1 MRWRSFLLISLAANL
16 ALAMA
21 WLAAEHRYAKTAA
34 SGAQVVTNQTAII
47 RTNILFRRH
56 FFTWSEIESPD
67 YVAFI
72 KNLRDIACPE
82 QTIRDIIIAD
92 VNALYARR
100 RAVEVL
106 TPEQQWWRAAPDP
119 AVQAAANLDLRKLD
133 DERRTLLTRLLGPGW
148 DSGDQISLPRP
159 TRAGLALDGPILGL
173 LSSEV
178 KQAVQEIA
186 ARSQDRLQAYLDS
199 QRKDGNPVD
208 LVELAK
214 FRQQTRDELARLL
227 NPQQLEEFL
236 LRFSQNATALRT
248 ELAQL
253 RFFNLSQDEF
263 RQLFRARDTF
273 DLQLALLGDATDT
286 DTAQRRAAL
295 EQRRDA
301 SIKLALGENR
311 YAEYQRLHDA
321 SYREADAQAQQAGA
335 PESAGALYEIK
346 QVVADEQQRIRN
358 NAELTE
364 EQKAI
369 ELKRVEL
376 EQLKAIALALGQ
388 ELPPEPPM
396 PPTPTRNHTY
406 RDRENLIGLALKY
419 DVPVSSIVAANPGLD
434 FNRLKLGEVIK
445 IPTPKR

>member
-34 SGAQVVTNQTAII
+34 AGAQVVTNQTAII

-286 DTAQRRAAL
+286 DTA
-295 EQRRDA
+295 
-301 SIKLALGENR
+301 
-311 YAEYQRLHDA
+311 
-321 SYREADAQAQQAGA
+321 
-335 PESAGALYEIK
+335 
-346 QVVADEQQRIRN
+346 
-358 NAELTE
+358 
-364 EQKAI
+364 
-369 ELKRVEL
+369 
-376 EQLKAIALALGQ
+376 
-388 ELPPEPPM
+388 
-396 PPTPTRNHTY
+396 
-406 RDRENLIGLALKY
+406 
-419 DVPVSSIVAANPGLD
+419 
-434 FNRLKLGEVIK
+434 
-445 IPTPKR
+445 